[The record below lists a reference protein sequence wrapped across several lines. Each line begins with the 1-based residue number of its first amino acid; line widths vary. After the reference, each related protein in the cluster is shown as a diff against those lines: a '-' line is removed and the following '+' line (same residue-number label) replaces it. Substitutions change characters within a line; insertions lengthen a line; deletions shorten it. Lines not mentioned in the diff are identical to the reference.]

1 MLVLLRKDVNSL
13 KYLWIVKMCQGDLK
27 KKNGRDSPSSCKDAY
42 PEDQIAG
49 ERKALGETRGEAHSR
64 SLGFPLER

>member
-27 KKNGRDSPSSCKDAY
+27 KKMDVTVRALARMP
-42 PEDQIAG
+42 I
-49 ERKALGETRGEAHSR
+49 RKIR
-64 SLGFPLER
+64 

>member
-42 PEDQIAG
+42 PE
-49 ERKALGETRGEAHSR
+49 E
-64 SLGFPLER
+64 